1 MSQRARRQI
10 ATQQAPADNLDLLAS
25 RVIKYLLEKSHKKYP
40 VKASDIKKFVL
51 GKHAEHFRPV
61 MVIAK
66 DRLRKIF
73 GYNLVNTT
81 GAQYFII
88 NMIVNEHLKAL
99 PRSDVEA
106 REQTLLFLVLSF
118 IFMCAENNQNA
129 IVVEDELWEFF
140 MNLNIISEDESQ
152 HSYFG
157 NVKSLISDK
166 FVKQLYLIKSKQRE
180 TDSVLFEWGPRAN
193 YELDRKSVLKFV
205 SKIYNCP
212 MENFVKQYKAMKV
225 YERSAL
231 RE

>member
-51 GKHAEHFRPV
+51 
-61 MVIAK
+61 
-66 DRLRKIF
+66 
-73 GYNLVNTT
+73 
-81 GAQYFII
+81 
-88 NMIVNEHLKAL
+88 
-99 PRSDVEA
+99 
-106 REQTLLFLVLSF
+106 
-118 IFMCAENNQNA
+118 
-129 IVVEDELWEFF
+129 DELWEFF

>member
-51 GKHAEHFRPV
+51 
-61 MVIAK
+61 
-66 DRLRKIF
+66 
-73 GYNLVNTT
+73 